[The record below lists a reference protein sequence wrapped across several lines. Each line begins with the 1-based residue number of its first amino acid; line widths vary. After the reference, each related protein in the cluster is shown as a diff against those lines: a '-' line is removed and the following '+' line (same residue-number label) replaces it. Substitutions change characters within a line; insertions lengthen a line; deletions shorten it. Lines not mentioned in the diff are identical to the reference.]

1 MSSIQ
6 IIPSRLVTP
15 NFNNLG
21 FEIPGY
27 VSYYKPVLSRT
38 IYAKYPHGKICWIKR
53 NKLMHDYN

>member
-27 VSYYKPVLSRT
+27 VSYYKPVLSRK
-38 IYAKYPHGKICWIKR
+38 IYAK
-53 NKLMHDYN
+53 